1 LEPQDGSRLDLRSE
15 DSLMHRNRQQNA
27 QNANAGKANALDGH
41 GAKNGGA
48 GSHKKAKDKTEQ
60 GSSDRKS

>member
-1 LEPQDGSRLDLRSE
+1 
-15 DSLMHRNRQQNA
+15 MHRNRQQNA